1 MYLLFLDLVLQGRD
15 LDLHLLYLVL
25 RQDLDAMTRVRVVQ
39 GLKGQVCQ
47 RDVPLA
53 LILLMA
59 AVDEKRTEGSRQA
72 SLTHLFYVGR
82 ALLVMSCK
90 SIKSKEN
97 CE

>member
-25 RQDLDAMTRVRVVQ
+25 RQDLDTMTRVRVVQ

-59 AVDEKRTEGSRQA
+59 AVDEKRTEGSREDVINTFVLCWQ
-72 SLTHLFYVGR
+72 ST
-82 ALLVMSCK
+82 SCHAT
-90 SIKSKEN
+90 
-97 CE
+97 